1 MKTRSWFVRICII
14 IIALWLIIFALVP
27 NLFLLIISFLQQ
39 NSQVYVLAEG
49 TLANYQRLLEPSFIT
64 IFTDSLWLAVTSTL
78 LCLLI
83 GYPFA
88 YMAARAPKNIR
99 PWLLLL
105 IIIPFWTSSLIRT
118 YALINILQNNGII
131 SKILEFFQLTSGP
144 VSFMYSEFAVLIGL
158 AYTMLPFMILPIYA
172 SVEKLDTRLIDA
184 ANDLGAGDLRT
195 FWHIILPLTSPGIM
209 AGCILVF
216 LPALTLFYVPDMLG
230 GGKGLLLGNFIQM
243 QFTKPIPDWPL
254 GAASSTILT
263 LVLLMMIL
271 AYKWSLKI
279 SQQKNEVEDTAE
291 TILEETLDR
300 LPGARPCALADGLPA
315 AAADV
320 ANQGAGSLPLEKQPF
335 TPTGKG
341 N

>member
-1 MKTRSWFVRICII
+1 MMTRSWFIRICII
-14 IIALWLIIFALVP
+14 LVATWLIVFALVP
-27 NLFLLIISFLQQ
+27 NLFLLVISFLQHD
-39 NSQVYVLAEG
+39 SQAYVLAQG
-49 TLANYQRLLEPSFIT
+49 TLANYQRLLEPSFIK
-64 IFTDSLWLAVTSTL
+64 IFTDSLWLAVASTA

-88 YMAARAPKNIR
+88 YMAARAPEKIR

-131 SKILEFFQLTSGP
+131 SKILEFLNFTNQP

-172 SVEKLDTRLIDA
+172 SVEKLDVRLIDA
-184 ANDLGAGDLRT
+184 ANDLGAGHLRT

-263 LVLLMMIL
+263 VVLLMLVL

-279 SQQKNEVEDTAE
+279 SQQKGEVEETPE
-291 TILEETLDR
+291 TILENALDSP
-300 LPGARPCALADGLPA
+300 L
-315 AAADV
+315 
-320 ANQGAGSLPLEKQPF
+320 NSKAGM
-335 TPTGKG
+335 GK
-341 N
+341 